1 MGLGIPL
8 SKSFSSSLGAL
19 SKTEPKKYLTV
30 PQISLGKLF
39 IGRYKRIKTGF
50 WLLLENS
57 GCWLRL
63 SVKELCW
70 IVGENWL
77 LLRNESV
84 RITKFITNQGQ
95 AETDNTVFWY
105 FVTNTCQSSFRRMDD
120 GVGMEELQ
128 DKSQWGHVGRELP
141 HCVYVLYTFEVS
153 KLHLRNKFI

>member
-1 MGLGIPL
+1 MGLGLPL

-19 SKTEPKKYLTV
+19 SKTEPKKYLKV

-39 IGRYKRIKTGF
+39 IGPYKRIKTGF
-50 WLLLENS
+50 WFLLENS

-84 RITKFITNQGQ
+84 RITKFITNQHQ
-95 AETDNTVFWY
+95 AETDNTVF
-105 FVTNTCQSSFRRMDD
+105 
-120 GVGMEELQ
+120 
-128 DKSQWGHVGRELP
+128 
-141 HCVYVLYTFEVS
+141 
-153 KLHLRNKFI
+153 

>member
-39 IGRYKRIKTGF
+39 IGPYKRIKTGF
-50 WLLLENS
+50 WFLLENS

-70 IVGENWL
+70 IVGKNWL

-84 RITKFITNQGQ
+84 RITKFITNQ
-95 AETDNTVFWY
+95 
-105 FVTNTCQSSFRRMDD
+105 RR
-120 GVGMEELQ
+120 Q
-128 DKSQWGHVGRELP
+128 
-141 HCVYVLYTFEVS
+141 
-153 KLHLRNKFI
+153 KLTTLCFDTL